1 MENNDHNWQDDADAA
16 IMRALSLYIGQ
27 GKNYKTSVIAD
38 LTRIKERTLR
48 SYLSGEVSIPGK
60 ALLEI
65 MRVLPP
71 SFSNMVLER
80 AGLCEARRIDCGES
94 QSPHQVL
101 TNLLKQSSDLSGM
114 LEDGRLDHV
123 EKRKLTKQLPEL
135 ISALSQYQSKLS
147 GEL

>member
-1 MENNDHNWQDDADAA
+1 MERTMENNDHNWQDDADAA

-71 SFSNMVLER
+71 SFSNMVLE
-80 AGLCEARRIDCGES
+80 L
-94 QSPHQVL
+94 V
-101 TNLLKQSSDLSGM
+101 
-114 LEDGRLDHV
+114 
-123 EKRKLTKQLPEL
+123 
-135 ISALSQYQSKLS
+135 
-147 GEL
+147 